1 MAINA
6 RKSSCMRFGPRHKS
20 CCADVSVSGFVISW
34 TTSSRYLGVY
44 LESSV
49 KFKCSFTKNK
59 AGFYKAFNSIFGK
72 FGRNASEVLFALIKS
87 KCLPVLFYGTEA
99 CPVTSADTGKHS
111 LEFTMNK
118 VLYKI
123 FWAMSKDSYGEICK
137 YFGINKVEE
146 SISHRQEKFVKR
158 YSGYSN
164 SLCHSISARQW
175 CVRDM
180 ERHRWAVRQRSEL
193 FEVAGVST
201 GEGPP
206 TPSCSSPELQ

>member
-49 KFKCSFTKNK
+49 KFKCSFAKK
-59 AGFYKAFNSIFGK
+59 EAGFYKAFNSIFGK

-99 CPVTSADTGKHS
+99 CPITSADKHS

-123 FWAMSKDSYGEICK
+123 W
-137 YFGINKVEE
+137 
-146 SISHRQEKFVKR
+146 
-158 YSGYSN
+158 
-164 SLCHSISARQW
+164 
-175 CVRDM
+175 
-180 ERHRWAVRQRSEL
+180 
-193 FEVAGVST
+193 
-201 GEGPP
+201 
-206 TPSCSSPELQ
+206 